1 MADILDVAMTAG
13 AWGLSTSFFDED
25 RQGRKVPSRLADD
38 AELETL
44 LDVVARH
51 GRGLVEFVPDLLG
64 PDPEIGMH
72 RLASRCGERGIPLT
86 WTGFTASNVNGR
98 MERWLDLT
106 RDYRARGVQLW
117 PQLSPRSVDFRINWD
132 SSMMF
137 MRMAEGWHRVI
148 QAGGADAKRALLN
161 DPEWRAVAR
170 AEWDTVDKSMF
181 PNTRIE
187 RVRIVEAS
195 NPDDEKWLGKSLADL
210 VAARGGHPSDV
221 FADFVLANDCEPGIV
236 AVGVAND
243 DTDLVASGLLDEQVL
258 ISSSDAGAHVQML
271 CASGDT
277 TLLLTR
283 HVRDRA
289 DLTLEHAVH
298 ELTGRQAVA
307 FGFHDRGVLAEGNAA
322 DLVVFALDEL
332 HWDDDEFVADMP
344 GGAKRFRRPEGGYRA
359 TVVDG
364 VPVQQ
369 DGALTGALPG
379 RMLDVNA

>member
-1 MADILDVAMTAG
+1 M
-13 AWGLSTSFFDED
+13 
-25 RQGRKVPSRLADD
+25 
-38 AELETL
+38 
-44 LDVVARH
+44 
-51 GRGLVEFVPDLLG
+51 
-64 PDPEIGMH
+64 
-72 RLASRCGERGIPLT
+72 
-86 WTGFTASNVNGR
+86 
-98 MERWLDLT
+98 
-106 RDYRARGVQLW
+106 
-117 PQLSPRSVDFRINWD
+117 
-132 SSMMF
+132 
-137 MRMAEGWHRVI
+137 
-148 QAGGADAKRALLN
+148 
-161 DPEWRAVAR
+161 
-170 AEWDTVDKSMF
+170 
-181 PNTRIE
+181 
-187 RVRIVEAS
+187 
-195 NPDDEKWLGKSLADL
+195 
-210 VAARGGHPSDV
+210 

-283 HVRDRA
+283 HVRDRG

-298 ELTGRQAVA
+298 ELTGRQAAA

-369 DGALTGALPG
+369 DGDLTGALPG